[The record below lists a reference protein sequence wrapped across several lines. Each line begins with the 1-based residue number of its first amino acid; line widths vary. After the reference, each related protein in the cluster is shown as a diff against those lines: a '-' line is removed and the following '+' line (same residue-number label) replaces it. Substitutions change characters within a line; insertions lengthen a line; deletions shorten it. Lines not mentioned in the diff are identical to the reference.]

1 LKYFVDISTK
11 VSSESVVVRM
21 GWIHWF
27 VHRYLARRL
36 EVDGLTSR
44 QFRFL
49 SYLLRH
55 NRVHQEQIAK
65 DLMVDR
71 AVATRTIRD
80 LIEAGYAVR
89 ERDPA
94 DRRAYLVTLTERGR
108 ATAPLID
115 EVVRNLNDAL
125 LAGLSNEEQATLISI
140 LDRMVENI
148 QRSELPASCRCGRDA

>member
-1 LKYFVDISTK
+1 M
-11 VSSESVVVRM
+11 SSESVVVRM

-36 EVDGLTSR
+36 EADGLTSR

-55 NRVHQEQIAK
+55 DRVHQEQIAA

-80 LIEAGYAVR
+80 LIEAGYVVR

-94 DRRAYLVTLTERGR
+94 DRRAYRVTLTERGR

-140 LDRMVENI
+140 LDRMVENV